1 MIGTQ
6 INTVQSPV
14 YWANR
19 INKLLNQFHSFHG
32 GIRFP
37 VDVESI
43 GKAIPDLFQT
53 GEPIQIQSQALG
65 DDFEGGLFDLNAGE
79 VAAKPSWALVYN
91 EAIQSEG
98 RKRFT
103 VAHEIGHYLLHRKGQ
118 SSFQCSETDM
128 LDWDSEQKRIE
139 AEADKFASYLLMP
152 LDDFR
157 QQVAGANVD
166 LDVLGACA
174 ERYGVSLTAAALK
187 WLEFTSTRAILI
199 ISSGGSVRWSRGSES
214 GKWLSI
220 YINQKL
226 PNGQKRRLPAQCI
239 SMQEG
244 GDNVIRNGA
253 TVDAKIWFPNEPQG
267 MTAQEMK
274 IVSDRYKHTMTL
286 LILPNEVKPWERNKQ
301 DDDDESTNEDSLL
314 RVKRNFKP

>member
-19 INKLLNQFHSFHG
+19 INKLLNQFHSVHG
-32 GIRFP
+32 GLRFP
-37 VDVESI
+37 VDVESV
-43 GKAIPDLFQT
+43 GKEIPDLFQT

-79 VAAKPSWALVYN
+79 VATTPSWALVYN

-98 RKRFT
+98 RRRFT

-139 AEADKFASYLLMP
+139 AEADRFASYLLMP

-157 QQVAGANVD
+157 QQVVGANVD

-174 ERYGVSLTAAALK
+174 ERYGVSLTAAALNYIEWRFRSVVTGQRIWQMAFDAHQSK
-187 WLEFTSTRAILI
+187 TTQWAEEAIARPMHFDAR
-199 ISSGGSVRWSRGSES
+199 GGR
-214 GKWLSI
+214 
-220 YINQKL
+220 
-226 PNGQKRRLPAQCI
+226 
-239 SMQEG
+239 
-244 GDNVIRNGA
+244 
-253 TVDAKIWFPNEPQG
+253 
-267 MTAQEMK
+267 
-274 IVSDRYKHTMTL
+274 
-286 LILPNEVKPWERNKQ
+286 
-301 DDDDESTNEDSLL
+301 
-314 RVKRNFKP
+314 